1 MSASKTAPATK
12 RAPVKKTAPPRKVAS
27 TPPPPP
33 PEQPTAEVPREVPKE
48 VPRSIMDPKVIS
60 RVVLGDSRELRITR
74 IPNGSSDNYIRI
86 GINLLPNGQNMS
98 GAVFP
103 ASYLDEVIAA
113 LRKAHT
119 R

>member
-33 PEQPTAEVPREVPKE
+33 PEPPTAEVPKE
-48 VPRSIMDPKVIS
+48 VPKSIMDPKVIS

-86 GINLLPNGQNMS
+86 GINLLPNGQNMG